1 MTISDAWVGAIAAYL
16 RAQRGAGWK
25 PTTLYA
31 RRQQLEHLARRV
43 GPDPW
48 SVTGDDIEDYVG
60 EQEWAQNTR
69 RSRYA
74 ALVGFYDW
82 GVRRGHVSASPAVV
96 LPQVAAAEPYPNP
109 VPDDV
114 YLAALLR
121 ADADEALWI
130 DLAAEHG
137 LRRAEIAQV
146 HSDDLRPT
154 LLGWDLTVHGKGGK
168 LRVVPL
174 TSPMA
179 GALLERGAGYA
190 FPGGDHGHVSPRWL
204 GRRVSLLLGGVW
216 TIHKLRHRAA
226 SRFWVMSGEDPYAVA
241 DLMGWAN
248 LNMVR
253 VYVRLPSD
261 RLRRVVEGASKWSPV
276 RERSAAA

>member
-1 MTISDAWVGAIAAYL
+1 MTLSQEWATAIDTYL
-16 RAQRGAGWK
+16 RAQRAAGWK
-25 PTTLYA
+25 PTTIYA
-31 RRQQLEHLARRV
+31 RKQQLEHLGRRV
-43 GPDPW
+43 GEDPW
-48 SVTGDDIEDYVG
+48 AVTDDDLEEYAG

-74 ALVGFYDW
+74 AIAGFYAW
-82 GVRRGHVSASPAVV
+82 ALTKGHVAADPSTV
-96 LPQVAAAEPYPNP
+96 LPEVDAAAPDPNP

-114 YLAALLR
+114 YMAALAR
-121 ADADEALWI
+121 ADEDEALWI

-137 LRRAEIAQV
+137 LRRAEIAV
-146 HSDDLRPT
+146 IHSDDLVAT

-168 LRVVPL
+168 RRVVPL
-174 TSPMA
+174 TSAMA
-179 GALLERGAGYA
+179 SALLERGAGYA
-190 FPGGDHGHVSPRWL
+190 FPGAVAGHVSPRWL
-204 GRRVSLLLGGVW
+204 GRRVSILLGGPW

-226 SRFWVMSGEDPYAVA
+226 TRFWVVANGDPYVVA

-261 RLRRVVEGASKWSPV
+261 RLRAVVVGASKWSL
-276 RERSAAA
+276 ERAA